1 MISKVYL
8 GDREWKGAGRAMRFC
23 VTLELPSVPRSICT
37 CTYRCDVGD
46 SQLAKME
53 EN

>member
-8 GDREWKGAGRAMRFC
+8 GDPELKGAGRAKRFC
-23 VTLELPSVPRSICT
+23 VTLELPGVPRSVCT

-46 SQLAKME
+46 FQLAKME